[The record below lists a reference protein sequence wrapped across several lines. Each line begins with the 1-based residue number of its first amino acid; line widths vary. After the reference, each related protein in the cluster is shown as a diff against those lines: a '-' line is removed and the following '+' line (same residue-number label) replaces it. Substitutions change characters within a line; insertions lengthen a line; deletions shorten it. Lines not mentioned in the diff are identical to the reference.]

1 MEIIDQEYA
10 AKRNVAVLSAPE
22 GNCNA
27 VAEQALGMLLALAN
41 NMLRADR
48 EVRQKIWE
56 REKNRGFEVMGK
68 TIGIIGFGHTGSAFV
83 KKLSGMGMEIL
94 TYDKYKT
101 NYTAGFP
108 YIKETN
114 LDIDN
119 KRNEVKNKIENT
131 IRQQAIVSQQII
143 I

>member
-1 MEIIDQEYA
+1 
-10 AKRNVAVLSAPE
+10 
-22 GNCNA
+22 
-27 VAEQALGMLLALAN
+27 MLLALAN

-68 TIGIIGFGHTGSAFV
+68 TIGIIGFGHTGSAFA

-101 NYTAGFP
+101 NYTEGFP
-108 YIKETN
+108 YVIETD
-114 LDIDN
+114 LESIIEKADI
-119 KRNEVKNKIENT
+119 ISFHL
-131 IRQQAIVSQQII
+131 ALL
-143 I
+143 